1 MIKKFYQ
8 LSTGDEVFWHKKL
21 QSIYIPFKEKRKVLS
36 TSLLNGAY
44 SEDLVMI
51 FNHNCGIKL

>member
-21 QSIYIPFKEKRKVLS
+21 QSIYIPFKEKRKTNYKKS
-36 TSLLNGAY
+36 T
-44 SEDLVMI
+44 
-51 FNHNCGIKL
+51 